1 VVKGTSSTASRH
13 FLFAE
18 RWRASGSAVRC
29 RRPGGNSEIAARVS
43 QPKGRLTSHVRV
55 RGLTGLGHSRP
66 SRMGMS
72 GHGDPRCPS
81 RHPHLSTIASW
92 RYWKVNG
99 GATIGEIRFRSF
111 TGARSSSSHLPRN
124 RRSTRRANVASNDA
138 QGCTVRG
145 HALIRLVSAECS
157 SDFDFRSQDIGGE
170 VGRLAAGR
178 VRGNAAHRAGKKV
191 RAKDPLSTREGK
203 PPRIQAMNE
212 GTGKRRSALDGAGRS
227 SELPAG
233 LTGAGKPVSTRRSD
247 EPRRERVARGVPQ
260 RGSPKL
266 GRRRPAR
273 SHLPTGA
280 CSRKKTP
287 RRYRGCT
294 CRRRLQAS

>member
-1 VVKGTSSTASRH
+1 MVKGTSSTASRH
-13 FLFAE
+13 SLFAE

-55 RGLTGLGHSRP
+55 RGLTGLGHSHP

-124 RRSTRRANVASNDA
+124 RRSTRRANVPSNDA

-170 VGRLAAGR
+170 IGRLAAER
-178 VRGNAAHRAGKKV
+178 VRGNAARSAGKRV
-191 RAKDPLSTREGK
+191 RAKGPHFRRAGK

-233 LTGAGKPVSTRRSD
+233 SHRGWQTGKHPTFRRT
-247 EPRRERVARGVPQ
+247 RRERVARGVPQ

-287 RRYRGCT
+287 RRNRGCT

>member
-1 VVKGTSSTASRH
+1 
-13 FLFAE
+13 
-18 RWRASGSAVRC
+18 
-29 RRPGGNSEIAARVS
+29 
-43 QPKGRLTSHVRV
+43 
-55 RGLTGLGHSRP
+55 
-66 SRMGMS
+66 MS

-233 LTGAGKPVSTRRSD
+233 SHRGWQTGKHPTFRRTSSRTRR
-247 EPRRERVARGVPQ
+247 Q
-260 RGSPKL
+260 RGSAARKPKAGKAPSSAVPSSDGSL
-266 GRRRPAR
+266 LPKEDAETLSWVYVSPSFAGIVVR
-273 SHLPTGA
+273 HLL
-280 CSRKKTP
+280 
-287 RRYRGCT
+287 
-294 CRRRLQAS
+294 CRRRAGKVASIRRGPPRTRRIQARYPQQGC